1 MQERMK
7 ELVEKLNEY
16 ARAYYAFDAPKVS
29 DAEYDALFDELLAL
43 EAETGVTLPDS
54 PTQRV
59 GSEPLAAFEQQ
70 THQARLW
77 SMDKVR
83 TRAQLVEWG
92 ARVERLRAEYN
103 AANNAVLPRPV
114 RYALEYKFD
123 GLTVN
128 LTYEN
133 GRLVTRRNARQRRG
147 GRGDPSADQDDP
159 QPSAYDPL
167 SGEDGSAGR
176 NAICA

>member
-77 SMDKVR
+77 SMIRCAPVR
-83 TRAQLVEWG
+83 SSWNG
-92 ARVERLRAEYN
+92 ARA
-103 AANNAVLPRPV
+103 
-114 RYALEYKFD
+114 
-123 GLTVN
+123 
-128 LTYEN
+128 
-133 GRLVTRRNARQRRG
+133 
-147 GRGDPSADQDDP
+147 
-159 QPSAYDPL
+159 
-167 SGEDGSAGR
+167 
-176 NAICA
+176 

>member
-92 ARVERLRAEYN
+92 
-103 AANNAVLPRPV
+103 
-114 RYALEYKFD
+114 
-123 GLTVN
+123 G
-128 LTYEN
+128 
-133 GRLVTRRNARQRRG
+133 
-147 GRGDPSADQDDP
+147 
-159 QPSAYDPL
+159 
-167 SGEDGSAGR
+167 
-176 NAICA
+176 I